1 MAFSGLVP
9 QGRPERT
16 RTRRGEAGRGCPP
29 ARLELLLASG
39 RVHAGGGAR
48 PRWLGA
54 VGRVDC

>member
-39 RVHAGGGAR
+39 RVHAGGGGPAQMAR
-48 PRWLGA
+48 GGGA
-54 VGRVDC
+54 C